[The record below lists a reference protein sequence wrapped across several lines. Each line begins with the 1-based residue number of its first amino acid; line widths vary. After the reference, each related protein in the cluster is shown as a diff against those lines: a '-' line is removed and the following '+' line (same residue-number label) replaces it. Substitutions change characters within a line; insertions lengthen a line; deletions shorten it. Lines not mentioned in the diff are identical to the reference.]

1 MALSSFSPPFLRAR
15 LHPPFFIQFFC
26 AHRRLI
32 RPRKYCSLFLICG
45 YSITSGRPSE
55 VETLIQRPSPLF
67 NLETCPICARL
78 DLWHWR
84 LTAYFTLHFSGPE
97 MLVAFHSSP
106 FSAPLQSGI
115 PNRGFELNVD
125 ILFADSDS
133 YDFAQGQ
140 NNKCEFHINASKPG
154 EYPPTYLV
162 HLLHENAPQCNAA
175 IHCSRLTVGLRT
187 TSSTHRSSFNW
198 GAKF

>member
-1 MALSSFSPPFLRAR
+1 
-15 LHPPFFIQFFC
+15 
-26 AHRRLI
+26 
-32 RPRKYCSLFLICG
+32 
-45 YSITSGRPSE
+45 
-55 VETLIQRPSPLF
+55 
-67 NLETCPICARL
+67 
-78 DLWHWR
+78 
-84 LTAYFTLHFSGPE
+84 

-154 EYPPTYLV
+154 KLYTQYQILIKVLDDQPV
-162 HLLHENAPQCNAA
+162 SLL
-175 IHCSRLTVGLRT
+175 
-187 TSSTHRSSFNW
+187 
-198 GAKF
+198 